1 LGSLSLF
8 LTYFFFSFL
17 FSFQA
22 TAEPPMIASS
32 SAYFAL
38 KMAVNSAR
46 RDAGVNSEF
55 ELKVPCTVDIRQ
67 QACLTNSSQRLV
79 LPY

>member
-1 LGSLSLF
+1 
-8 LTYFFFSFL
+8 
-17 FSFQA
+17 
-22 TAEPPMIASS
+22 MIASS